1 MSALDQS
8 PLRLCAICLAIVM
21 IVPAAWLS
29 LRHML
34 ELRDPAATSR
44 TRGLEAMWS
53 VAPLVGLIALLV
65 LAGLQ

>member
-1 MSALDQS
+1 MSALDDS

-21 IVPAAWLS
+21 IIPAAGLS

-34 ELRDPAATSR
+34 ELRDPAAPPR
-44 TRGLEAMWS
+44 TRRLEAVWS
-53 VAPLVGLIALLV
+53 VVPLVGLMVLLI

>member
-1 MSALDQS
+1 MSALDHS

-34 ELRDPAATSR
+34 ELRDPSATPR
-44 TRGLEAMWS
+44 TRTMEAVWS
-53 VAPLVGLIALLV
+53 VAPLVGLMALLV